1 MPIKSIFWK
10 VFPVTKLLVIKLIK
24 FCSSVASSM
33 HEKDDEVPTTTAVAF
48 TANTSQPVSRRTR
61 LVRGDSQFGSQ
72 GLIDGSYRSDSIDG
86 G

>member
-33 HEKDDEVPTTTAVAF
+33 HEKDEVPTTTAVAF

-61 LVRGDSQFGSQ
+61 LVRGDSQ